1 MAYSYQSMLVRLYL
15 AAMHYNEN
23 AGRSQRK
30 KKDGTLRW
38 SISFPRGKDGD
49 YVLHKL
55 LEEPTF
61 EYVHELMEEAVQL
74 VQRGGKTLRQTI
86 PILSN
91 VPPPLAASLENTPSC
106 KLLLE
111 GKLPDL
117 PI

>member
-1 MAYSYQSMLVRLYL
+1 MRTRESDQMTSKICKVL
-15 AAMHYNEN
+15 
-23 AGRSQRK
+23 Q
-30 KKDGTLRW
+30 TL
-38 SISFPRGKDGD
+38 SHFIS
-49 YVLHKL
+49 
-55 LEEPTF
+55 